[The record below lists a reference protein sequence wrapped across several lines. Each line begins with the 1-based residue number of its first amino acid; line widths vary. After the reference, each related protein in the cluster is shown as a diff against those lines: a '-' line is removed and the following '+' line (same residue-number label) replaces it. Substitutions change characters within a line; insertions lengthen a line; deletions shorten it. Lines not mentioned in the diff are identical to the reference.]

1 MDANTPVICGA
12 GQVTHR
18 GSDILEPMDLMVDA
32 AGRALEDAGGRIG
45 PYIGLIDAVNFVSF
59 SYANPP
65 KTLADRLGLDDVRG
79 EYTSVGGNTPQWL
92 VSRACDAIASG
103 DVDAVLIAGGEA
115 LASTLRAR
123 KQGVTLDRGDPDAD
137 PACPTIGDE
146 RPGAGPIEMAASLVP
161 PAHLYPLF
169 ESALA
174 ARAGRSPDEQRRWLG
189 ELLAGFTEV
198 AASHPDLAW
207 FPTPRSPEELSTPTA
222 DNRLVGEPYTKLM
235 NAMIRVDQGAALVL
249 ASAEAAESAGVP
261 RDRWVFPWAG
271 AECDDVFY
279 PVERPELGRSP
290 AVEAAGRAVL
300 EASGVGV
307 DDVSSFDLY
316 SCFPCAVQMGA
327 EAIGLS
333 PDDSRGLTVTGG
345 LPYFGGPGSN
355 YVTHAIA
362 ETVGRCRRDPE
373 AIGLCTG
380 IGWYMTKHAVGLY
393 SGTPPA
399 DGWRHPDTS
408 SEAERIEGSAV
419 ETVGPEADG
428 TGEVVAMTVIHDRER
443 GPMSAP
449 AVVRLPDGRQTI
461 ALHGTDDLP
470 RELSGRSLVG
480 EKVTVRPG
488 SGDDPPRYEPL

>member
-1 MDANTPVICGA
+1 MDANTPVICGV

-18 GSDILEPMDLMVDA
+18 GDEVLEPMDLMVDA
-32 AGRALEDAGGRIG
+32 ARRALDDAGGRIG
-45 PYIGLIDAVNFVSF
+45 RRVGLIDAVNFVSF

-65 KTLADRLGLDDVRG
+65 KTLADRLGLEYVRG

-92 VSRACDAIASG
+92 VARACDAIVSG
-103 DVDAVLIAGGEA
+103 EVDAVLIAGGEA

-123 KQGVTLDRGDPDAD
+123 KQGVKLDRGDPDSE
-137 PACPTIGDE
+137 PGCPTIGDE
-146 RPGAGPIEMAASLVP
+146 RPGAGPLEMAAGLIP

-169 ESALA
+169 ESVLA

-189 ELLAGFTEV
+189 ELLAPFTEV
-198 AASHPDLAW
+198 AASHPEHAW
-207 FPTPRSPEELSTPTA
+207 FPVRRSAGELSTPTD
-222 DNRLVGEPYTKLM
+222 DNRLTAEPYTKLM
-235 NAMIRVDQGAALVL
+235 NAMIRVDQGAAVVL
-249 ASAEAAESAGVP
+249 SSAEAAADAGVP

-279 PVERPELGRSP
+279 PSERAELGRSP
-290 AVEAAGRAVL
+290 AVEAAGRAVF
-300 EASGVGV
+300 EAAGIGV

-327 EAIGLS
+327 EAIGLA
-333 PDDSRGLTVTGG
+333 PDDPRGLTVTGG

-362 ETVGRCRRDPE
+362 ETAQRCRRDPE

-393 SGTPPA
+393 SGTPP
-399 DGWRHPDTS
+399 DVGWRHPDTS
-408 SEAERIEGSAV
+408 SDAERIEATAV
-419 ETVGPEADG
+419 ETAGPEAEG
-428 TGEVVAMTVIHDRER
+428 TGEVVAMTVLHDRQG

-449 AVVRLPDGRQTI
+449 AVVRLADGRQTI

-470 RELSGRSLVG
+470 GELSGRSLVG
-480 EKVTVRPG
+480 EKVAVRPG
-488 SGDDPPRYEPL
+488 AGDDPPRYEPL

>member
-1 MDANTPVICGA
+1 MDPNAPVICGA

-18 GSDILEPMDLMVDA
+18 GDEILEPMDLMADA
-32 AGRALEDAGGRIG
+32 ARRALDDAGGRIG
-45 PYIGLIDAVNFVSF
+45 PRIGLIDAVNFVSF

-65 KTLADRLGLDDVRG
+65 KTLADRLGLDYVRG

-92 VSRACDAIASG
+92 VARACDAIASG
-103 DVDAVLIAGGEA
+103 EVDAVLIAGGEA

-123 KQGVTLDRGDPDAD
+123 KQGVKLDRGDRDAD

-146 RPGAGPIEMAASLVP
+146 RPGAGPVEMAANLVP

-189 ELLAGFTEV
+189 GLMSRFTEV
-198 AASHPDLAW
+198 AASHPEHAW
-207 FPTPRSPEELSTPTA
+207 FPVARSPEELSAPTD

-235 NAMIRVDQGAALVL
+235 NAMIRVDQGAAVVL
-249 ASAEAAESAGVP
+249 ASAEAAEAAGVP

-300 EASGVGV
+300 EAAGIDV

-327 EAIGLS
+327 QAIGLD
-333 PDDSRGLTVTGG
+333 PDDPRGLTVTGG

-362 ETVGRCRRDPE
+362 ETVQRCRRDPE

-393 SGTPPA
+393 SGRPPA
-399 DGWRHPDTS
+399 GGWRHPDTS
-408 SEAERIEGSAV
+408 ADAERIAASAV
-419 ETVGPEADG
+419 EAVGAEAEG
-428 TGEVVAMTVIHDRER
+428 TGEVVAMTVIHDRDR
-443 GPMSAP
+443 GPISAP
-449 AVVRLPDGRQTI
+449 AVVRLAGGRQTI
-461 ALHGTDDLP
+461 ALHGSDDLP
-470 RELSGRSLVG
+470 GDLSGRSLVG

-488 SGDDPPRYEPL
+488 GDAPRYEPL